1 MEIHVPT
8 VFEGRDFNHI
18 IGPLIDELSKTL
30 RVFPKSEFDCF
41 RLKIKFGLVPGI
53 GNGVDGEI
61 KKG

>member
-8 VFEGRDFNHI
+8 VVEGRDFNHI

-41 RLKIKFGLVPGI
+41 RLKIKFGLIPGI
-53 GNGVDGEI
+53 GN
-61 KKG
+61 